1 MLYHQEQDYNMLVKV
16 TGTTLIRDT
25 ASMALINTDSE
36 SKNEYYNK
44 LRMMKIQREEINSVK
59 TEIETIKQDMAD
71 IKSMMVKLLEK
82 RLING

>member
-1 MLYHQEQDYNMLVKV
+1 MLVKV

-25 ASMALINTDSE
+25 GSMALINTDNE

-44 LRMMKIQREEINSVK
+44 LRMMKIQKEEINMVK

-82 RLING
+82 G

>member
-1 MLYHQEQDYNMLVKV
+1 MLVKV

>member
-1 MLYHQEQDYNMLVKV
+1 MLVKV
-16 TGTTLIRDT
+16 TGTNLVRDT
-25 ASMALINTDSE
+25 TSMALINTDNE

-44 LRMMKIQREEINSVK
+44 LRMMKIQKEEINMVK

-82 RLING
+82 VN